1 MSMNDLLK
9 KLNVLV
15 NSRLND
21 HSGSP
26 EKPSGLPRNVEGEI
40 EALRG
45 RVNDAVEY
53 EDEIKARIRKFE
65 DEAVRWDT
73 QADDAV
79 TRGDDANARYAI
91 EQMRKAQQRAR
102 QAEDDLREHERT
114 TQELIQ
120 RVNMLDAVIA
130 DARRAQSAT
139 PATPTPAEQPAVSDA
154 AKGSVQ
160 IPDLSGVLRD
170 AREKI
175 AALADTAAA
184 QLEMR
189 EQPETGDA
197 QGQADQGASVPPE
210 ANTEVNDDLENRRQR
225 LSKR

>member
-1 MSMNDLLK
+1 MNDLLK

-26 EKPSGLPRNVEGEI
+26 EKPSTSRLPKNVEGEI

-45 RVNDAVEY
+45 RVNDAVQY
-53 EDEIKARIRKFE
+53 EDEIKARVRKFE
-65 DEAVRWDT
+65 DEAARWDA

-91 EQMRKAQQRAR
+91 EQMRKAQARAR

-114 TQELIQ
+114 TQDLIQ

-130 DARRAQSAT
+130 DARRVQAAS
-139 PATPTPAEQPAVSDA
+139 PVEQPPTTAEPAASSEA
-154 AKGSVQ
+154 AKGNVQ
-160 IPDLSGVLRD
+160 IPDLGGVLRD
-170 AREKI
+170 ARDKI

-189 EQPETGDA
+189 EQ
-197 QGQADQGASVPPE
+197 GQAANLEDKAAPPQ
-210 ANTEVNDDLENRRQR
+210 ADADVNDDLENRRQR

>member
-1 MSMNDLLK
+1 MNDLLK

-26 EKPSGLPRNVEGEI
+26 EKPSRFPKNVEGEI
-40 EALRG
+40 DLLRG
-45 RVNDAVEY
+45 RVNDAVQY

-65 DEAVRWDT
+65 DEAARWDA
-73 QADDAV
+73 QADEAV

-91 EQMRKAQQRAR
+91 EQMRKAQARAR
-102 QAEDDLREHERT
+102 SAEDDLREHERT

-130 DARRAQSAT
+130 DARRAQNEQSAT
-139 PATPTPAEQPAVSDA
+139 PAPAPAETAASEA
-154 AKGSVQ
+154 AKGNVQ
-160 IPDLSGVLRD
+160 LPDLGGVLRD
-170 AREKI
+170 ARDKI
-175 AALADTAAA
+175 ASLADTAAA
-184 QLEMR
+184 QLDVR
-189 EQPETGDA
+189 E
-197 QGQADQGASVPPE
+197 QGQAAQRETDPQQTADD
-210 ANTEVNDDLENRRQR
+210 AIDDDLENRRQR